1 MKYEPTSSMKLKI
14 EAVFTAVSE
23 WYGIPLEQIL
33 GRRRDA
39 HTAEARFVS
48 IHLAS
53 KIPMA
58 SWPSIGWYAD
68 RHHLSCIYADK
79 QVMEWKETD
88 SKFAQRL
95 TGVTEAVD
103 PLLKITDKPK
113 KA

>member
-1 MKYEPTSSMKLKI
+1 MKYEPTEKMKGKI

-23 WYGIPLEQIL
+23 WYCIPLEQIL

-48 IHLAS
+48 IHLAG

-58 SWPSIGWYAD
+58 AWPSIGWYAN
-68 RHHLSCIYADK
+68 K

-95 TGVTEAVD
+95 IGATEAVD
-103 PLLKITDKPK
+103 PLLKATDKPK
-113 KA
+113 KV

>member
-1 MKYEPTSSMKLKI
+1 MKYEPTESMKGKI

-33 GRRRDA
+33 ARRRDA

-68 RHHLSCIYADK
+68 RDHLSCIYADK

-103 PLLKITDKPK
+103 PLLKATDKPK
-113 KA
+113 KV

>member
-1 MKYEPTSSMKLKI
+1 MKYEPTEKMKRKI

-48 IHLAS
+48 IHLAG

-58 SWPSIGWYAD
+58 AWPSIGWYAN
-68 RHHLSCIYADK
+68 RHHLTCIYADK

-88 SKFAQRL
+88 SNFAQRL
-95 TGVTEAVD
+95 IGATEAVD
-103 PLLKITDKPK
+103 PLLKATDKPK
-113 KA
+113 KV